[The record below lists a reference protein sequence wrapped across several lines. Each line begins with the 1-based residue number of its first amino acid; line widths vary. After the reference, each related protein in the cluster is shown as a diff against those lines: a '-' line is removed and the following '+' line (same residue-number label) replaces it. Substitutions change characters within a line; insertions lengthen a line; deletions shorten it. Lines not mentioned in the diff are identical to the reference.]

1 MFPLPET
8 DKFSS
13 VYAGRKAAIL
23 ENLLEDPTL
32 PWFLRL
38 CSQGLWQLFP
48 KVGMTTQNNILE
60 VLGKRFVCPVLQS
73 GEKTKLRHKKKCQV
87 WICETFLCR
96 ISASGATDGRH
107 IVGKTYLTYNSFPP
121 CQEIDIS
128 CHKISQNGHFVS
140 KYPSSV
146 TGISCFGPM
155 WPQNPSWPRSQLT
168 SDSGPG
174 LEFSWASTLL
184 KSKAVDQTRTT
195 RYIMTH

>member
-1 MFPLPET
+1 MQVGKQLSWKICSRIQLCLGFLGCAVKAYDNFSQKLAWLPRT
-8 DKFSS
+8 IFWKFWAKDLSAQFS
-13 VYAGRKAAIL
+13 
-23 ENLLEDPTL
+23 
-32 PWFLRL
+32 
-38 CSQGLWQLFP
+38 
-48 KVGMTTQNNILE
+48 KVEKRQNYDI
-60 VLGKRFVCPVLQS
+60 
-73 GEKTKLRHKKKCQV
+73 KKCQV

-140 KYPSSV
+140 KFPSSV

-184 KSKAVDQTRTT
+184 KSKAVDQTKTT